1 VSARGSNR
9 ALVPGPSTSP
19 LDAAVL
25 SAIAL
30 AVLILYVLIFV
41 GSCIGTLVLSIALR
55 RRLRTHHA
63 DVWAQLGSPTSLDV
77 ALQRDSGRL
86 WSWVWARRYDE
97 LGDTATVRMA
107 SLFRACGSALIG
119 SVVIAIAAM
128 LISKFFHVGD
138 I

>member
-1 VSARGSNR
+1 M
-9 ALVPGPSTSP
+9 
-19 LDAAVL
+19 L
-25 SAIAL
+25 SAIAV

-77 ALQRDSGRL
+77 ALQRNSGRL